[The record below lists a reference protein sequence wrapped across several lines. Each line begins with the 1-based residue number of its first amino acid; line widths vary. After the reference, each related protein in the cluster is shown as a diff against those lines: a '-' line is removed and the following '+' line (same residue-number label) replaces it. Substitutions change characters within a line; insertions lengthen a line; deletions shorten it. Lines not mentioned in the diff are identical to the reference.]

1 MKERRWF
8 RRLCLFYKILNNQ
21 TPGCLYSLL
30 SPPNRHY
37 SIRKYSKIRQIF
49 CRTETFSNSFCLRKL
64 ENGTNLVPQSVKLLH
79 IQYFA
84 KHFQTLSDRLQSQI
98 NKNLEILKCHFLL
111 CLSVCLSVCL
121 PICLSVCLC
130 LSLSVCLSVS
140 LCLSLSV
147 SVSVSVSLSVS
158 LCLSQ
163 CKISMQENI
172 FGYTLIISNGRSR
185 FVKIFRFLPCYV
197 CQFFSLLVIVNLFDF
212 SHLALESFQDYMIL
226 GLFNNLLN
234 IYHGHFIVKIVKE
247 FKKQSSRHA
256 L

>member
-121 PICLSVCLC
+121 PICLSVSVSLC
-130 LSLSVCLSVS
+130 LFFSLSLSVS
-140 LCLSLSV
+140 LCLSLSL
-147 SVSVSVSLSVS
+147 SLSLSVS

-197 CQFFSLLVIVNLFDF
+197 CQFFPFWLQLICQIFP
-212 SHLALESFQDYMIL
+212 FQPLKVFRI
-226 GLFNNLLN
+226 
-234 IYHGHFIVKIVKE
+234 I
-247 FKKQSSRHA
+247 
-256 L
+256 